1 MSSTKR
7 AKKIAKCKKNTES
20 NLANNIISYICNPVK
35 SHKTATRLLKSGERV
50 KIFYIFMKN
59 LKKLN
64 NKYVSRKNVEALIDL
79 KSNDPHERVL
89 SKSVKRLELLPI

>member
-1 MSSTKR
+1 
-7 AKKIAKCKKNTES
+7 
-20 NLANNIISYICNPVK
+20 LQ
-35 SHKTATRLLKSGERV
+35 SGEKT

-64 NKYVSRKNVEALIDL
+64 NKYVSRKNVEALIQL
-79 KSNDPHERVL
+79 KPNDPHERIL

>member
-1 MSSTKR
+1 M
-7 AKKIAKCKKNTES
+7 
-20 NLANNIISYICNPVK
+20 
-35 SHKTATRLLKSGERV
+35 

-64 NKYVSRKNVEALIDL
+64 NKYVSRKNVEALIEL

-89 SKSVKRLELLPI
+89 SKSVKRLELLPIEELRSVLRKMVYEYLRN

>member
-1 MSSTKR
+1 
-7 AKKIAKCKKNTES
+7 
-20 NLANNIISYICNPVK
+20 
-35 SHKTATRLLKSGERV
+35 V

-89 SKSVKRLELLPI
+89 SKSVKRLEILPI